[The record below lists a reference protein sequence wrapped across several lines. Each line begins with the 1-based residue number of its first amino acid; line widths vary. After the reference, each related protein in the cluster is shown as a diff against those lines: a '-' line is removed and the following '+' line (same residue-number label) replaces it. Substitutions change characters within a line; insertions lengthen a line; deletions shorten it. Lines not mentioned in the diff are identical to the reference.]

1 VLLGG
6 VVTVVAAVVLLR
18 AVPAA
23 SSRIGAWH
31 ERATSRI
38 ALAARARAEV
48 AALAELEERA
58 LAVRARFDSL
68 GPKLLPATSRA
79 EALGTLAARIEQVA
93 AQHRSRVHE
102 SRGVPDSAAAGRL
115 ERVTLRVVLES
126 DLEGLTGAIRALEG
140 ADPVVVVRSL
150 RLHSAGAGAGGSE
163 PVEVLQ
169 AELLASAWM
178 LPLREGAR

>member
-1 VLLGG
+1 VA
-6 VVTVVAAVVLLR
+6 TVVAAVVLLR

-23 SSRIGAWH
+23 ASRIGSWH

-38 ALAARARAEV
+38 ALAGRARAEV
-48 AALAELEERA
+48 AALGELEERA

-68 GPKLLPATSRA
+68 GLKLLPATSRA

-140 ADPVVVVRSL
+140 TDPVVVVRSL
-150 RLHSAGAGAGGSE
+150 RLNSAGTVAGGSE
-163 PVEVLQ
+163 SVEVLQ

-178 LPLREGAR
+178 LSLREGAR